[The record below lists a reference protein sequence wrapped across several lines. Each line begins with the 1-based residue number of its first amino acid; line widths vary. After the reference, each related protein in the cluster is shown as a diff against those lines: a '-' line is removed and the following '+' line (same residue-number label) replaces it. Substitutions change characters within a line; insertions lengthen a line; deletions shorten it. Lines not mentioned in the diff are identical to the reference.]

1 MRILISTIL
10 IADQNWIFKNRI
22 AGTRR
27 WLWFWFV
34 YRIVCK
40 SPVRE
45 CTTAQDWNF
54 PSKEKPQ
61 VPIPREPISP
71 QIREMTLKY
80 FMNSLLTLDQ
90 NKLSD
95 NVKTSN
101 DQIYHLHPFGNS
113 LIFDKGMPSHNHLL
127 PQFND
132 EGYMIIGLI
141 NLHVPMELSLYF
153 ELEDNIQMKLIK

>member
-1 MRILISTIL
+1 MYTELYAKALLENVPQPKTGI
-10 IADQNWIFKNRI
+10 
-22 AGTRR
+22 
-27 WLWFWFV
+27 
-34 YRIVCK
+34 
-40 SPVRE
+40 
-45 CTTAQDWNF
+45 F

-80 FMNSLLTLDQ
+80 SANSLLTLDQ

-153 ELEDNIQMKLIK
+153 ELEDNIQNEIDQIEIPQFGGHI